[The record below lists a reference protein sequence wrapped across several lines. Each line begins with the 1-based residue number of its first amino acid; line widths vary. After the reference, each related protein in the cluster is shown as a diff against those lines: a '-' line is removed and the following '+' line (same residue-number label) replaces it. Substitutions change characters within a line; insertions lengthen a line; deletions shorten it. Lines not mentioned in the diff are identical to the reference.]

1 MRKIWKIDDKE
12 RVRENINSVDQA
24 NQGTDQANQGTDQ
37 ANQGTDQANQGI
49 DQPNFGS
56 IKILAVCKK
65 EKSCRFF
72 LQP

>member
-24 NQGTDQANQGTDQ
+24 NQGTDQANQG
-37 ANQGTDQANQGI
+37 I

-65 EKSCRFF
+65 EKGCRFF

>member
-24 NQGTDQANQGTDQ
+24 NQG
-37 ANQGTDQANQGI
+37 I

-56 IKILAVCKK
+56 IKILAVCEK
-65 EKSCRFF
+65 EKGCRFF

>member
-12 RVRENINSVDQA
+12 RVRENINSV
-24 NQGTDQANQGTDQ
+24 DQANQGTDQ

>member
-12 RVRENINSVDQA
+12 RVRENINSV
-24 NQGTDQANQGTDQ
+24 DQ

>member
-37 ANQGTDQANQGI
+37 ANQGI

-65 EKSCRFF
+65 EKGCRFF